1 MYEKYIFFFFFEE
14 EIFVPSWLRLNYLD
28 KNKN

>member
-1 MYEKYIFFFFFEE
+1 MYENFFFFLFEE

-28 KNKN
+28 KNKH